1 MLLVQLTVSEVPLTG
16 WKESSFLT
24 FLTVITN
31 EGDENM
37 IIAASINAD
46 GTLVRASHGD
56 IR

>member
-1 MLLVQLTVSEVPLTG
+1 MLLVQLTVSQVPLNG

-37 IIAASINAD
+37 IIAATINAD
-46 GTLVRASHGD
+46 GTLVSARVPSL
-56 IR
+56 